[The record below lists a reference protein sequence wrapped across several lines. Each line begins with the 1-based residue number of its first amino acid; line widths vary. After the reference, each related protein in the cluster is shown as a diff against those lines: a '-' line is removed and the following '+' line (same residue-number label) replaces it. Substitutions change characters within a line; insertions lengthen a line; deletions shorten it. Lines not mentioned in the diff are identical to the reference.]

1 MVKAFLSLG
10 SNMGDRLEYLSK
22 AIDNIA
28 EIQGC
33 NILNKSRVYE
43 TEPWGYENQE
53 AFLNLC
59 ISIETSLSPYELLE
73 SLQTIE
79 LELDRVRTI
88 HWGPR
93 TIDIDILLF
102 DDIICEDDKLT
113 IPHPRMRE
121 RAFVLIP
128 LYDIEKNLIID
139 GIKLEDL
146 INKIDT
152 RGIKEYKKNDF

>member
-1 MVKAFLSLG
+1 MRK
-10 SNMGDRLEYLSK
+10 
-22 AIDNIA
+22 
-28 EIQGC
+28 
-33 NILNKSRVYE
+33 
-43 TEPWGYENQE
+43 
-53 AFLNLC
+53 
-59 ISIETSLSPYELLE
+59 
-73 SLQTIE
+73 
-79 LELDRVRTI
+79 I

-146 INKIDT
+146 INKTDT

>member
-22 AIDNIA
+22 AIDKIA

-73 SLQTIE
+73 SLQRIE
-79 LELDRVRTI
+79 LELDRVRKI

>member
-22 AIDNIA
+22 AIDKIA

-59 ISIETSLSPYELLE
+59 ISIETSLSPYGLLE

-79 LELDRVRTI
+79 LELDRVRKI

>member
-22 AIDNIA
+22 AIDKIA

-59 ISIETSLSPYELLE
+59 ISVETYLSPYELLE

-79 LELDRVRTI
+79 LELDRVRKI

>member
-22 AIDNIA
+22 AIDKIA
-28 EIQGC
+28 QIQGC
-33 NILNKSRVYE
+33 NILNKSSIYE

-79 LELDRVRTI
+79 LELDRVRKI

-128 LYDIEKNLIID
+128 LYDIEKYLIID

>member
-22 AIDNIA
+22 AIDKIA

-79 LELDRVRTI
+79 LELDRVRKI

-102 DDIICEDDKLT
+102 DDIICEDDKVT
-113 IPHPRMRE
+113 MPHPRMSE

>member
-22 AIDNIA
+22 AIDKIA

-73 SLQTIE
+73 SLQAIE
-79 LELDRVRTI
+79 LELDRVRKI

>member
-22 AIDNIA
+22 AIDKIA
-28 EIQGC
+28 QIQGC
-33 NILNKSRVYE
+33 NILNKSSIYE

-73 SLQTIE
+73 SLQKIE
-79 LELDRVRTI
+79 LELDRVRKI

>member
-22 AIDNIA
+22 AIDKIA

-79 LELDRVRTI
+79 LELDRVRKI

-121 RAFVLIP
+121 RTFVLIP

>member
-22 AIDNIA
+22 AIDEISQ
-28 EIQGC
+28 IQGC

-79 LELDRVRTI
+79 LELDRVRKI

-113 IPHPRMRE
+113 IPHPRRRE

-139 GIKLEDL
+139 GKKLEDL
-146 INKIDT
+146 MKKTET

>member
-22 AIDNIA
+22 AIDKIS

-79 LELDRVRTI
+79 LELDRVRKI

-113 IPHPRMRE
+113 IPHPRMSE

>member
-79 LELDRVRTI
+79 LELDRVRKI

>member
-10 SNMGDRLEYLSK
+10 SNIEDRLEYLSK
-22 AIDNIA
+22 AIDKIA

-79 LELDRVRTI
+79 LELDRVRKI

>member
-22 AIDNIA
+22 AIDKIA

-79 LELDRVRTI
+79 LELDRVRKI

-152 RGIKEYKKNDF
+152 RGIKEEKKNDF

>member
-22 AIDNIA
+22 AIDKIA
-28 EIQGC
+28 QIQGC
-33 NILNKSRVYE
+33 NILNKSSIYE

-79 LELDRVRTI
+79 LELDRVRKI

-146 INKIDT
+146 INKTDT

>member
-22 AIDNIA
+22 AIDKIA

-79 LELDRVRTI
+79 LELDRVRKI

-121 RAFVLIP
+121 RGFVLIP

>member
-22 AIDNIA
+22 AIDKIA
-28 EIQGC
+28 QIQGC

-73 SLQTIE
+73 SLQVIE
-79 LELDRVRTI
+79 LELDRVRKI

>member
-22 AIDNIA
+22 AIDKIA

-59 ISIETSLSPYELLE
+59 ISIETSLSPCELLE

-79 LELDRVRTI
+79 LELDRVRKI

-113 IPHPRMRE
+113 IPHPRMSE

>member
-10 SNMGDRLEYLSK
+10 SNMGDRVEYLSK
-22 AIDNIA
+22 AIDKIA
-28 EIQGC
+28 QIQGC

-79 LELDRVRTI
+79 LELDRVRKI

-113 IPHPRMRE
+113 IPHPRMSE

>member
-22 AIDNIA
+22 AIDKIA
-28 EIQGC
+28 QIQDC

-79 LELDRVRTI
+79 LELDRVRKI

-113 IPHPRMRE
+113 IPHPRMSE

-139 GIKLEDL
+139 RIKLEDL

>member
-22 AIDNIA
+22 AIDKIA

-59 ISIETSLSPYELLE
+59 I
-73 SLQTIE
+73 TI
-79 LELDRVRTI
+79 
-88 HWGPR
+88 
-93 TIDIDILLF
+93 
-102 DDIICEDDKLT
+102 
-113 IPHPRMRE
+113 
-121 RAFVLIP
+121 
-128 LYDIEKNLIID
+128 
-139 GIKLEDL
+139 
-146 INKIDT
+146 
-152 RGIKEYKKNDF
+152 

>member
-22 AIDNIA
+22 AIDKIA

-33 NILNKSRVYE
+33 NILYKSRVYE

-79 LELDRVRTI
+79 LELDRVRKI

>member
-10 SNMGDRLEYLSK
+10 SNMGDILEYLSK
-22 AIDNIA
+22 AIDKIA

-79 LELDRVRTI
+79 LELDRVRKI

-113 IPHPRMRE
+113 IPHPRMSE

>member
-79 LELDRVRTI
+79 LELDRVRKI

-113 IPHPRMRE
+113 IPHPRMSE

>member
-10 SNMGDRLEYLSK
+10 SNMGDRLVYLSK

-28 EIQGC
+28 EILGC

-79 LELDRVRTI
+79 LELDRVRKI

>member
-22 AIDNIA
+22 AIDKIA

-73 SLQTIE
+73 SLQKIE
-79 LELDRVRTI
+79 LELDRVRKI

>member
-1 MVKAFLSLG
+1 MKKIYLGLG
-10 SNMGDRLEYLSK
+10 SNLGDREHNLKE
-22 AIDNIA
+22 AFARIEEHI
-28 EIQGC
+28 GHTV
-33 NILNKSRVYE
+33 KSSSLYE

-59 ISIETSLSPYELLE
+59 ISIETSLSPYGLLE

-79 LELDRVRTI
+79 LELDRVRKI

-146 INKIDT
+146 INKTDT

>member
-22 AIDNIA
+22 AIDEIA
-28 EIQGC
+28 QIQGC

-79 LELDRVRTI
+79 LELDRVRKI

>member
-22 AIDNIA
+22 AIDKIA
-28 EIQGC
+28 QIQGC

-79 LELDRVRTI
+79 LELDRVRKI

-113 IPHPRMRE
+113 IPHPRMSE

-146 INKIDT
+146 INKTDT

>member
-22 AIDNIA
+22 AIDKIA
-28 EIQGC
+28 QIQGC

-73 SLQTIE
+73 SLQRIE
-79 LELDRVRTI
+79 LELDRVRKI

>member
-22 AIDNIA
+22 AIDKIA

-79 LELDRVRTI
+79 LELDRVRKI

-146 INKIDT
+146 INKFDT
-152 RGIKEYKKNDF
+152 RGIKEYKKTDF

>member
-22 AIDNIA
+22 AIDKIA

-79 LELDRVRTI
+79 LELDRVRKI

-128 LYDIEKNLIID
+128 LYDIEKTLIID
-139 GIKLEDL
+139 WIKLEDL

>member
-22 AIDNIA
+22 AIDKIA
-28 EIQGC
+28 QIQGC

-79 LELDRVRTI
+79 LELDRVRKI

-113 IPHPRMRE
+113 IPHPRMSE

>member
-22 AIDNIA
+22 AIDKIA

-33 NILNKSRVYE
+33 NILNKSSVYE

-73 SLQTIE
+73 SLQKIE
-79 LELDRVRTI
+79 LELDRVRKI

>member
-22 AIDNIA
+22 AIDKIA

-59 ISIETSLSPYELLE
+59 ISVETYLSPYELLE

-79 LELDRVRTI
+79 LELDRVRKI

-146 INKIDT
+146 INKIDVLPLLVT
-152 RGIKEYKKNDF
+152 FST

>member
-22 AIDNIA
+22 AIDKIA
-28 EIQGC
+28 QIQGC

-79 LELDRVRTI
+79 LELDRVRKI

-128 LYDIEKNLIID
+128 LYDIKKNLIID

>member
-1 MVKAFLSLG
+1 MVKACLSLG

-22 AIDNIA
+22 AIDKIA

-59 ISIETSLSPYELLE
+59 ISVETYLSPYELLE

-79 LELDRVRTI
+79 LELDRVRKI

>member
-22 AIDNIA
+22 AIDKIA

-59 ISIETSLSPYELLE
+59 ISIETYLSPYELLE

-79 LELDRVRTI
+79 LELDRVRKI

>member
-22 AIDNIA
+22 AIDKIA

-59 ISIETSLSPYELLE
+59 ISIETSLPPYELLE

-79 LELDRVRTI
+79 LELDRVRKI